1 MIELETQLLIEMADN
16 LQYKVP
22 KRTMRLQNIF
32 TIKTFFFVLVV
43 NKKKI
48 TIKLRGFR

>member
-22 KRTMRLQNIF
+22 NRTMRLQNIF
-32 TIKTFFFVLVV
+32 TIKKIFFLFLWLR
-43 NKKKI
+43 KKK
-48 TIKLRGFR
+48 

>member
-22 KRTMRLQNIF
+22 NRTMRLQNIF
-32 TIKTFFFVLVV
+32 TIKKFFFLFLWLT
-43 NKKKI
+43 KKK
-48 TIKLRGFR
+48 